1 MYPFM
6 VKHLKLNS
14 TGVLDPETGVFDEAG
29 NTIESVDAMRVF
41 DDSFPM
47 PEHALTPGS
56 IVKF

>member
-14 TGVLDPETGVFDEAG
+14 KGVLDPETGLFDEAG
-29 NTIESVDAMRVF
+29 NTIEEVDAMRVF
-41 DDSFPM
+41 DDSFPV
-47 PEHALTPGS
+47 PKHAVKPGS